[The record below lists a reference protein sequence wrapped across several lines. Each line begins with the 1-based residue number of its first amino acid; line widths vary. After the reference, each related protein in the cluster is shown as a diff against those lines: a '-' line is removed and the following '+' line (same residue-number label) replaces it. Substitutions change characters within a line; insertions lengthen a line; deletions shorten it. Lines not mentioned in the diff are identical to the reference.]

1 MSTYCTKSQI
11 EDIFGATSIADFA
24 DIDNDESAVTIA
36 ARIARAIAVAS
47 EQVDDAMR
55 RSVYTLP
62 LTSSAD
68 ATPLVIVDIAAKLAG
83 CWLYEAR
90 GIENF
95 QGQPVNQLATV
106 KETALKDLA
115 EIAAGTR
122 RIDAL

>member
-55 RSVYTLP
+55 QSVYTLP